1 MSNSVYSRFSVN
13 PVNVEAK
20 RSSWM
25 APHGHKTT
33 FNAGKLIPIELI
45 ECLPGDTF
53 SMDHSVFM
61 RMSTPIHPVMDD
73 CYLDIHYYFV
83 PWRLVWDDYDKFF
96 GANDDP
102 WAQTDEEIIPQ
113 LTIPGGT
120 SSAKTGFDFKSVA
133 DYFGIPP
140 MQGASSVDASVD
152 PDTANYTINALP
164 FRAYCK
170 IWNDWYRDENL
181 QYAIDIHTDSV
192 TRTGKWLENNPF
204 LTAQY
209 GGDLL
214 PVCKYHDYFTSAL
227 PSPQKGEDVIIPMG
241 EGLADVVATGAF
253 RLGGTSTL
261 GGKLVQ
267 PLRAGT
273 RSSTSNVVI
282 ADNLDSNYVWEENAA
297 LLYDSGLA
305 VQQDSLLGPSI
316 NQLRQAFALQRM
328 FEIDALYGT
337 RYNEFVRGHF
347 GVTVPDY
354 RIARSEYIGGRH
366 VMVNM
371 SQVVQTSSTDSTSP
385 QGNTAAYSATGD
397 RDHVFTYSC
406 VEHGYIIGVAM
417 VRNAQTY
424 QQGLNRLWSRKRRFD
439 VYHPELAYLGNQ
451 PIYSHEIYLPYGY
464 DRNFPDGTV
473 FGYQEAW
480 ADYRY
485 MPSRVSSTFRST
497 YPQSLDVWHYADYYS
512 FDGTSVNPTLSPEWI
527 QATAANIDRT
537 LAVQSSLEDQF
548 IADFAFNLKCVR
560 VMPTYSMPTGLAHH

>member
-1 MSNSVYSRFSVN
+1 MSRAAYSRFSVN
-13 PVNVEAK
+13 PVSVEAK

-33 FNAGKLIPIELI
+33 FNAGKLVPIDII

-53 SMDHSVFM
+53 SMEHSVFM

-73 CYLDIHYYFV
+73 CYLDVHYYFV

-102 WAQTDEEIIPQ
+102 WANTDEEIIPQ
-113 LTIPGGT
+113 LTIPGDSYG
-120 SSAKTGFDFKSVA
+120 SGENKGFSFKSVA

-140 MQGASSVDASVD
+140 QQGGERPSSIN
-152 PDTANYTINALP
+152 PDIRPYTINALP

-192 TRTGKWLENNPF
+192 TREGKNLTGEPF
-204 LTAQY
+204 LSAQY

-227 PSPQKGEDVIIPMG
+227 PYPQKGEDVIIPMG
-241 EGLADVVATGAF
+241 DGLANVVGTGAL
-253 RLGGTSTL
+253 RLSGTSNI
-261 GGKLVQ
+261 GGSFVQ

-273 RSSTSNVVI
+273 VVGTGNTVI
-282 ADNLDSNYVWEENAA
+282 GDNLDSSYTWAPNTA

-305 VQQDSLLGPSI
+305 VEQDSILGPSI

-366 VMVNM
+366 VTVNM
-371 SQVVQTSSTDSTSP
+371 SQVLQTSSSDSTSP
-385 QGNTAAYSATGD
+385 QGNAAAFSATGD
-397 RDHVFTYSC
+397 RNHVFSYSC
-406 VEHGYIIGVAM
+406 VEHGYIIGVCM

-424 QQGLNRLWSRKRRFD
+424 QQGLNRMWSRKRRFD

-451 PIYSHEIYLPYGY
+451 PIYRKEIRLPDSY
-464 DRNFPDGTV
+464 DVSDGEDSDI

-485 MPSRVSSTFRST
+485 LPSRVSSAFRSS
-497 YPQSLDVWHYADYYS
+497 YNGSLDIWHYADYYI
-512 FDGTSVNPTLSPEWI
+512 GMPTLSDSWI
-527 QATAANIDRT
+527 QATDANIDRT

-548 IADFAFNLKCVR
+548 IADFQFNLKCVR
-560 VMPTYSMPTGLAHH
+560 VMPTYSIPTGLGHH